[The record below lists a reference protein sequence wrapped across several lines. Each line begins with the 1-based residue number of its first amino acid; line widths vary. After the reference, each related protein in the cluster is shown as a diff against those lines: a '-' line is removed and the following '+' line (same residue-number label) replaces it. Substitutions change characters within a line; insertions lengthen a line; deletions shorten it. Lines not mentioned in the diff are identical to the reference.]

1 MEWMHGG
8 GRDPNGRSLDDEI
21 KIGKEDWL
29 ERQRVAAGGRIGFDS
44 GQLVQPGPGRLGFK
58 DAGLVDSMK
67 IRFDLG
73 DDIVENLNILME
85 TDYPKSNKPEV
96 IQKRIDDF
104 AIEFKKITNRLPT
117 ANEIRGFGASSTM
130 ATSTKKAKYMK
141 EGINYMEETDEMKKI
156 KRIDRLTPDS
166 PNVKKAFELYDQGWK
181 KKTIAEEL
189 KIDRTQLRKW
199 FHQWRPEDIG
209 DENKP
214 KGKKYNYKAVRA
226 QRIRALESMLKKMPG
241 GKKTLDQTIALMDKI
256 WAKNDEILKMG
267 DDEIWNNKLFRE
279 AMNLDV
285 TDLKKG
291 KGINFNRYADLS
303 KEEFV
308 AKIKAMAK
316 NHEFYQPEHIIPISS
331 QRTASLFPKNIQV
344 AVGKVGSQMETLK
357 SFVQNNPD
365 SEFISGIDEFL
376 TKQKCSNSKTR

>member
-1 MEWMHGG
+1 K
-8 GRDPNGRSLDDEI
+8 SKYLI
-21 KIGKEDWL
+21 ED
-29 ERQRVAAGGRIGFDS
+29 VNF
-44 GQLVQPGPGRLGFK
+44 
-58 DAGLVDSMK
+58 
-67 IRFDLG
+67 
-73 DDIVENLNILME
+73 
-85 TDYPKSNKPEV
+85 
-96 IQKRIDDF
+96 
-104 AIEFKKITNRLPT
+104 
-117 ANEIRGFGASSTM
+117 
-130 ATSTKKAKYMK
+130 
-141 EGINYMEETDEMKKI
+141 MEETDLMKKT
-156 KRIDRLTPDS
+156 KRIDRLTLDS
-166 PNVKKAFELYDQGWK
+166 PQVKKAFELYDQGWK

-241 GKKTLDQTIALMDKI
+241 GQKTLDQTIALMDKI
-256 WAKNDEILKMG
+256 WAKNDEILKMS

-316 NHEFYQPEHIIPISS
+316 NHEFYQPDHIIPISS

-344 AVGKVGSQMETLK
+344 AVGKTGGQMETLK
-357 SFVQNNPD
+357 SFVKNSPD

-376 TKQKCSNSKTR
+376 TRQNVQIAKPDKTFVGFKGDIVYDTKKGTSNIVEASLKKTIPKFKPKPVVLGSFPANITADMLDFRKLPGDAKHFADIIKKSLKKKNINLKGGKAESIAKKLLNDFGKMG